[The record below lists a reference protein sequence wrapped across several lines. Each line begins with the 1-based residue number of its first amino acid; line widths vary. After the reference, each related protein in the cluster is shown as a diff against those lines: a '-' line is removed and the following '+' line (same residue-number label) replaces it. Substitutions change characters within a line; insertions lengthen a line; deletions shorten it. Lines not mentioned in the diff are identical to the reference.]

1 MTCGTILSASHCEAE
16 VARYGHRASGM
27 DGRVQA
33 PSCRDDR
40 STLSHAQEHQ
50 RRQSSPGPQY
60 SRQAFHHAR
69 VHMGATSAAG
79 HWIHI
84 LSVAAPLVIPEVI
97 QDRDQQW
104 RAMRLA
110 SVGAALASEAVWT
123 YKIAQDRQR
132 EQECRTAAMDTSA
145 QR

>member
-1 MTCGTILSASHCEAE
+1 MRHGAN
-16 VARYGHRASGM
+16 SG
-27 DGRVQA
+27 DYR
-33 PSCRDDR
+33 R
-40 STLSHAQEHQ
+40 SHAHEHP
-50 RRQSSPGPQY
+50 R
-60 SRQAFHHAR
+60 RQAFHHAR

-84 LSVAAPLVIPEVI
+84 LSVAAPLLIPEVI
-97 QDRDQQW
+97 PDRDKQW

-123 YKIAQDRQR
+123 YKIAQDRKR
-132 EQECRTAAMDTSA
+132 EQECRAASLESTA

>member
-1 MTCGTILSASHCEAE
+1 MPHAGKWTKHHPPAS
-16 VARYGHRASGM
+16 
-27 DGRVQA
+27 
-33 PSCRDDR
+33 
-40 STLSHAQEHQ
+40 Q
-50 RRQSSPGPQY
+50 RRESSSDPQY
-60 SRQAFHHAR
+60 YRQAFHHSR

-97 QDRDQQW
+97 QDRDKQW
-104 RAMRLA
+104 TAMRLA

-123 YKIAQDRQR
+123 YKIAQDRKR
-132 EQECRTAAMDTSA
+132 EQECHAAALESSA